1 MSSASTVHAR
11 MCPPRAAV
19 KGPMRDP
26 RIPPFEPV
34 FQTLERQSPRVLVR
48 SRGLVVVAGA
58 RNYLQ
63 TKRRF
68 EGTTED
74 PAPTTARR
82 SPLGAAGPSRTWRLH
97 VPGSTGSPPAAV
109 E

>member
-1 MSSASTVHAR
+1 
-11 MCPPRAAV
+11 
-19 KGPMRDP
+19 MRDP

-68 EGTTED
+68 EVTTED
-74 PAPTTARR
+74 PAPTTARAF
-82 SPLGAAGPSRTWRLH
+82 SETYLNAADVLRAMLERC
-97 VPGSTGSPPAAV
+97 A
-109 E
+109 